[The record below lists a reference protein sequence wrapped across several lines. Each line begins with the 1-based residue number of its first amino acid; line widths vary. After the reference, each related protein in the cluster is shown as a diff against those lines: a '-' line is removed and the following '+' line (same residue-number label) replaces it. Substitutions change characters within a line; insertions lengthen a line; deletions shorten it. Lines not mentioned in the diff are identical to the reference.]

1 MVRAARS
8 GVKPRAFSFRENARA
23 GNFILT
29 GSFPGGHHRAVS
41 GKPVGRLGLILP
53 NQGVVFGATT
63 VGELLRMAELADQ
76 SEVFDSVWVGDSLLA
91 KPRMESVTLLSAIA
105 ARTRR
110 VRLGTACMA
119 SFPLRHPIVLAAQ
132 WASLDRL
139 AEGRTILVVCL
150 GGGRGGVEG
159 DFDREYEAF
168 AIPPAERAARLE
180 EGIEVLRVLWARERT
195 SWSGRFFRFREI
207 SVRPRPGATPPI
219 WIANNPHL
227 FAAAGGALAE
237 RALDRVARLA
247 DGWMT
252 AFATPEQFRRTWG
265 DIQERVRRHGRD
277 PAAFET
283 ALYYGTQVDD
293 KPEAAFREAKRF
305 LDTYYGGD
313 FGEDRIRLWTA
324 YGTPDECAAGVRRY
338 VEAGVQNLLLRFA
351 SYDQMTQLRR
361 FIDEV
366 YPRI

>member
-1 MVRAARS
+1 MS
-8 GVKPRAFSFRENARA
+8 GQPA
-23 GNFILT
+23 
-29 GSFPGGHHRAVS
+29 
-41 GKPVGRLGLILP
+41 GRLGLILP

-63 VGELLRMAELADQ
+63 VGELLAMAELADE

-119 SFPLRHPIVLAAQ
+119 SFALRHPIVLAAQ

-150 GGGRGGVEG
+150 GGGRGGQIEG

-168 AIPPAERAARLE
+168 GILPVERAARLE
-180 EGIEVLRVLWARERT
+180 EGIEVLRTLWTRERAGH
-195 SWSGRFFRFREI
+195 SGRFFRFEGI
-207 SVRPRPGATPPI
+207 SVRPQPVRKPSPPI
-219 WIANNPHL
+219 WIANNPHV
-227 FAAAGGALAE
+227 FAPGGGPLAE

-252 AFATPEQFRRTWG
+252 AFATPEQFQRTWG
-265 DIQERVRRHGRD
+265 EIQERARRHGRES
-277 PAAFET
+277 AVFEN

-293 KPEAAFREAKRF
+293 APGAAFREAKRF

-313 FGEDRIRLWTA
+313 FGEDRVRLWTA
-324 YGTPDECAAGVRRY
+324 YGTPQQCAEMVRRY
-338 VEAGVQNLLLRFA
+338 LEGGVQNLLLRFPT
-351 SYDQMTQLRR
+351 YDQMTQLKR
-361 FIDEV
+361 FIDKV
-366 YPRI
+366 YPRV

>member
-1 MVRAARS
+1 MTAA
-8 GVKPRAFSFRENARA
+8 A
-23 GNFILT
+23 GRRF
-29 GSFPGGHHRAVS
+29 
-41 GKPVGRLGLILP
+41 GLILP

-63 VGELLRMAELADQ
+63 VGELLSMAELADE
-76 SEVFDSVWVGDSLLA
+76 SSVFDSVWVGDSLLA

-119 SFPLRHPIVLAAQ
+119 SFPLRNPIVLASQ

-150 GGGRGGVEG
+150 GGGRGGIEG
-159 DFDREYEAF
+159 DFEREYEAF
-168 AIPPAERAARLE
+168 AIPATERAARLE
-180 EGIEVLRVLWARERT
+180 EGIEVLRVLWTTERA

-207 SVRPRPGATPPI
+207 SVRPQPAQKPPPI

-227 FAAAGGALAE
+227 FAAGGGPLAE

-252 AFATPEQFRRTWG
+252 AFATPEQFRRSWG
-265 DIQERVRRHGRD
+265 EILDRARGHGRD
-277 PAAFET
+277 AGVCEN
-283 ALYYGTQVDD
+283 ALYYGTVVDE
-293 KPEAAFREAKRF
+293 KPEVAFREAKRF

-313 FGEDRIRLWTA
+313 FSEDRVRLWTA

-338 VEAGVQNLLLRFA
+338 LEAGVQNLLLRFA
-351 SYDQMTQLRR
+351 SYDQLTQLRR
-361 FIDEV
+361 FVDDI